1 MTTEPTLNL
10 TNLPKKTK
18 TKKKDQGIPL
28 DWAASHG
35 PITGALSATTGAAA
49 IALAGAATGMPEWL
63 PLAVSGAGILGHG
76 IGHSLYR
83 RFTAMTA
90 ATRTASWL
98 LAGGWTTWAMAHGPL
113 TWAAAGTLAGIG
125 VGIGAMAS
133 NAAVHEEAAELERVS
148 ADARA
153 AASHLNAQRRVIAT
167 EWEQRIK
174 RVAHAEVKIFAVE
187 NWKNGCG
194 YSIAAE
200 LPGGSTTWRNIETAS
215 RALASD
221 AKLPRGCLVHVEEGD
236 IQGRVVLDITTTNVL
251 GGEYLYPNEFTILS
265 ILTGIPWG
273 LLPNGDAVIVFLREA
288 CALILGPP
296 GSGKSTF
303 VDAVLAGFA
312 RCIDVLTFVI
322 DFKGGAIGLNWVGPY
337 LEAQGRIES
346 LETDTPVP
354 DDTRPGVDWLAST
367 PQEALR
373 MLSAVLAINK
383 ARQQKYARLMKQANT
398 TLLPVS
404 AQIPQIQI
412 VVDEGAELLSLKPG
426 ASDEM
431 KKLRQLVTDVMRL
444 TRAMGIRLVLTAV
457 DGNVSALGST
467 EVRKFAP
474 VGAALTS
481 GETSGSNAAKLHPR
495 AKVDTSQL
503 SQRGAGVIGQSGA
516 DGFAPTPFKG
526 WKTDPNMVRA
536 CVIATSGRRPALDEI
551 SATAAGTDYTER
563 WSEER
568 TSWMWTDPTDDTGQI
583 TIDAE
588 TSTPDRTTNQTQPR
602 ASRLNLS
609 YDRKPKTGNDADT
622 LAAKFMKEIDDR
634 FGTTLEPGQP
644 AERPNGLNL
653 SYKRQQARQPKP
665 ADDSVDPR
673 LAFARRLIH
682 DAGPTGLD
690 TKNLWPALQEEFG
703 GDWNRSVV
711 AGWLSKDA
719 LAGRLTRVRQGVYAD
734 PTAQPKTAAPEAS
747 TDGIDVDLAL
757 QAADLIVATRF
768 GSTSMIQ
775 RKLRIG
781 HAQAEQLMALLEQH
795 QIVGPAEG
803 SQARTVLVTDESYD
817 PEAFRKA
824 LGE

>member
-10 TNLPKKTK
+10 TNLPTKTKPKK
-18 TKKKDQGIPL
+18 TKKKDKGIPL

-49 IALAGAATGMPEWL
+49 IALAGTATGMPEWL

-133 NAAVHEEAAELERVS
+133 NAAVHEEAAELERVTEE
-148 ADARA
+148 ARKA
-153 AASHLNAQRRVIAT
+153 AAHLDSKRRAIAT
-167 EWEQRIK
+167 EWTDRIK
-174 RVAHAEVKIFAVE
+174 RVAHIDVKIFAVE
-187 NWKNGCG
+187 FWANGCG
-194 YSIAAE
+194 YSLAAE
-200 LPGGSTTWRNIETAS
+200 MPGGAATWRNIENAS

-221 AKLPRGCLVHVEEGD
+221 AKLPRGCTVHVEEGD
-236 IQGRVVLDITTTNVL
+236 IQGRVVLDITTVNVL
-251 GGEYLYPNEFTILS
+251 GQTKNYPEDFTALS

-273 LLPNGDAVIVFLREA
+273 MLPNGDNATVFLREA

-303 VDAVLAGFA
+303 LDAVIAGFA
-312 RCIDVLTFVI
+312 RCNDVLTFVV
-322 DFKGGAIGLNWVGPY
+322 DLKGGAIGLPWIRPY
-337 LEAQGRIES
+337 LES
-346 LETDTPVP
+346 LGYVQPVGSAP
-354 DDTRPGVDWLAST
+354 RPPKGTRPGVDWLAST
-367 PQEALR
+367 PAEALR
-373 MLSAVLAINK
+373 MFSALLAINV
-383 ARQQKYARLMKQANT
+383 ARQQGYQELMLEQNT

-404 AQIPQIQI
+404 AQIPQIEVI
-412 VVDEGAELLSLKPG
+412 VDEGAELLSLKAG
-426 ASDEM
+426 ASPEM
-431 KKLRQLVTDVMRL
+431 KELRQKVTDCMRL

-481 GETSGSNAAKLHPR
+481 GETSGNNLSKLFPR
-495 AKVDTSQL
+495 AKIDTSQL
-503 SQRGAGVIGQSGA
+503 NQKGAGAIGQAGA
-516 DGFAPTPFKG
+516 DGFAPSPFKG
-526 WKTDPNMVRA
+526 WKTSPNMARA
-536 CVIATSGRRPALDEI
+536 GALATSDRRPTLDDI
-551 SATAAGTDYTER
+551 SAKAAGADYAER
-563 WSEER
+563 WDEER
-568 TSWMWTDPTDDTGQI
+568 AGWMWNGTPTPKGE
-583 TIDAE
+583 IDAE
-588 TSTPDRTTNQTQPR
+588 TTRNEGPAPQPR
-602 ASRLNLS
+602 AARLNLS
-609 YDRKPKTGNDADT
+609 YDRKPKTGNDADD

-634 FGTTLEPGQP
+634 FGTTAEPGQP
-644 AERPNGLNL
+644 SDRPNGLNL
-653 SYKRQQARQPKP
+653 SYKRQQTPQPKP
-665 ADDSVDPR
+665 ADDGTDPR
-673 LAFARRLIH
+673 LAFARRLIR

-690 TKNLWPALQEEFG
+690 TKSLWPALQEEFG
-703 GDWNRSVV
+703 ADWNRSVV

-719 LAGRLTRVRQGVYAD
+719 LTGRLTRVRQGVYAD
-734 PTAQPKTAAPEAS
+734 PTAQPKPAAPETS
-747 TDGIDVDLAL
+747 TDSIDIDLIL

-775 RKLRIG
+775 RKLRIR
-781 HAQAEQLMALLEQH
+781 HAQAEQLMELLEQH
-795 QIVGPAEG
+795 GIVGPAEG
-803 SQARTVLVTDESYD
+803 TQARDVLVTDENYD